1 MRMLTW
7 DIVRMVVLANVLAIT
22 FTYYAMGYWLS
33 GFAYRVDMAAMTFVT
48 SGLAALIISLLT
60 VGYQAIKNARA
71 NPVDALQYE

>member
-1 MRMLTW
+1 MRLLTW
-7 DIVRMVVLANVLAIT
+7 DIVRMVVLSIP

-60 VGYQAIKNARA
+60 AGYQAIKIART

>member
-7 DIVRMVVLANVLAIT
+7 DIVRMVVLAIP

-33 GFAYRVDMAAMTFVT
+33 GFAYRVGMAAMTFVT

-60 VGYQAIKNARA
+60 VGYQAIKIART